1 MIVVDTNVT
10 SELMRPS
17 PSPVVAAWV
26 RGHSATELYTTSIT
40 LAEVRYGIERLPDS
54 RRKDL
59 LITTAEEAFSAFTD
73 HVLPFDAA
81 AAVEYA
87 GIVSHRE
94 RAGTPIDGF
103 DAQIA
108 SICRTHNATLATRNV
123 KDFEN
128 AGIVV
133 IDPWQAPH
141 ERPSCGGR

>member
-10 SELMRPS
+10 SELMRPA

-40 LAEVRYGIERLPDS
+40 LAEVYYGIERLPDS

-59 LITTAEEAFSAFTD
+59 LSVTAEEAFSAFTD

-123 KDFEN
+123 QDFEN

-133 IDPWQAPH
+133 IDPWQVPR
-141 ERPSCGGR
+141 EPPSSPG